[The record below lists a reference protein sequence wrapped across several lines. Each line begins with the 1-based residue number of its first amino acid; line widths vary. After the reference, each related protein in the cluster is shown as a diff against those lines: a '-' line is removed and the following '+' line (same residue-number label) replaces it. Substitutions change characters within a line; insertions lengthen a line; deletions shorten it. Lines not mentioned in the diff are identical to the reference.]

1 MIEGTGVQSL
11 EQAFRDV
18 EAVAESTR
26 KAANGVV
33 GKARAMAKAAQVGNI
48 GALRKAQAD
57 LAQELDALQQQV
69 SDALVAWPLTEDQES
84 AYLADGYVEELRSAS
99 SEIGLSLYERDGH
112 LIAYPSV
119 VRILPTDRAIRLD
132 RKRVPTIRPTHLA
145 ALLLKNQRKSSGF
158 APARFLETL
167 FLVYQ
172 ELMREHQADL
182 VAGGRVMPLARIYK
196 LVTALPG
203 SGRDY
208 DKSDF
213 ARDVYT
219 LDSQGPH
226 RTRRGHPVSFPASTG
241 TRRRSSDLFS
251 FVGPNG
257 ENVEYYGIKFGDPD

>member
-1 MIEGTGVQSL
+1 MQSF
-11 EQAFRDV
+11 EEAFRNV
-18 EAVAESTR
+18 EVMAESAR
-26 KAANGVV
+26 KAANAVA
-33 GKARAMAKAAQVGNI
+33 GKARAIAKAAQVGNI
-48 GALRKAQAD
+48 GALRRAQAD
-57 LAQELDALQQQV
+57 LATELEVLRQQAGEALG
-69 SDALVAWPLTEDQES
+69 SWPLTEDQES
-84 AYLADGYVEELRSAS
+84 GHLADGYGDELRAAAA
-99 SEIGLSLYERDGH
+99 EIGLSLYERDGH

-119 VRILPTDRAIRLD
+119 VRILPTDRAVRLD
-132 RKRVPTIRPTHLA
+132 RKRVPTIRPSHLA

-172 ELMREHQADL
+172 ELEREHKADL
-182 VAGGRVMPLARIYK
+182 VMGGRVMPLARIYK

-219 LDSQGPH
+219 LDTEGPRH
-226 RTRRGHPVSFPASTG
+226 TRRGHPVSFPASTG
-241 TRRRSSDLFS
+241 TRRRSGDLFP

-257 ENVEYYGIKFGDPD
+257 EHVEYYGIKFGDPA